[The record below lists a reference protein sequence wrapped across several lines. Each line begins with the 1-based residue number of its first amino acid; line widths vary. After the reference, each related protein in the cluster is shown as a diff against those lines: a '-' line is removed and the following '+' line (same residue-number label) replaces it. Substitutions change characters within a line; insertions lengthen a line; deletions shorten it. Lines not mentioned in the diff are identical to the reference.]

1 MCTGT
6 PADCGEQSK
15 QRTLS
20 PVSEQ
25 THKDVDNCMLE
36 HVETFEKK
44 SQDNVKFCIDSAL
57 PSLSTLGRCIHIHTL
72 YGWLGFFYLI
82 FIVSLYRTQTS
93 CTPTTNC
100 DLIFFFFLNCTL
112 KKTTLS
118 SIHKGS
124 LFHCSSVWLLRNEPQ
139 QERMF
144 CIVHVLHVLV
154 L

>member
-44 SQDNVKFCIDSAL
+44 SQENVKFCIDSAL
-57 PSLSTLGRCIHIHTL
+57 SSLSTLGRCIHIHTL
-72 YGWLGFFYLI
+72 YGWLGFFLFNFYCITLQDTDI
-82 FIVSLYRTQTS
+82 LY
-93 CTPTTNC
+93 TN
-100 DLIFFFFLNCTL
+100 
-112 KKTTLS
+112 
-118 SIHKGS
+118 HK
-124 LFHCSSVWLLRNEPQ
+124 L
-139 QERMF
+139 
-144 CIVHVLHVLV
+144 
-154 L
+154 